1 MQSPTEFLTQIDQL
15 LEDRNGE
22 LISLRRELH
31 SHPELSHKEYETTAM
46 LAATLEDIG
55 FEVHVR
61 EEGTGFYADL
71 VPDGFNPKTDPTVAI
86 RTDIDALPIK
96 ELNDIPYRS
105 QDDGVM
111 HACGHDVHMT
121 VATGAGIAI
130 KEVCENLSGRLR
142 LLYQHA
148 EEVSPGGAAE
158 MVSFGAVEGVDAIL
172 ALHCDP
178 ELEVGRIGVREG
190 HLTAAFDRFE
200 FKIIGKS
207 GHGARPH
214 HCTDPVRV
222 ATQVANALY
231 QVPSQYF
238 DSRDSVVISIGAIY
252 GGDSPN
258 VIPEEVTMTGTIRTL
273 SSESRAKMEP
283 LLQKVAGGICMGH
296 GASYELDIESGAPSV
311 FNDSKV
317 IGVVEDV
324 AREVLGDTGVY
335 EIPLPS
341 MGGEDFAYYLQHT
354 PGAMFRLGTAGPGPR
369 ARHFLHSS
377 KFDVDERAIGIGAR
391 ILARS
396 ALELMSRLATGEE
409 RFKRPRPR
417 PVPEGIAE

>member
-1 MQSPTEFLTQIDQL
+1 MQSPKEFFSQIDQL
-15 LEDRNGE
+15 LEDRNSE

-46 LAATLEDIG
+46 LAATLEDLG

-71 VPDGFNPKTDPTVAI
+71 VPDGFNPETDPTVAI

-105 QDDGVM
+105 QDNGVM

-121 VATGAGIAI
+121 TATGAGIAI
-130 KEVCENLSGRLR
+130 KEVCEDLNGRLR

-178 ELEVGRIGVREG
+178 ELEVGRVGLREG

-200 FKIIGKS
+200 IKILGKS

-231 QVPSQYF
+231 QVPNQYF
-238 DSRDSVVISIGAIY
+238 DSRDSVVLSIGSIHA
-252 GGDSPN
+252 GDSPN
-258 VIPEEVTMTGTIRTL
+258 VIPEQVTMQGTIRTL
-273 SSESRAKMEP
+273 SQETRSKMEP
-283 LLQKVAGGICMGH
+283 LLQKIIGGICMGH
-296 GASYELDIESGAPSV
+296 SASYELDIESGAPSV

-324 AREVLGDTGVY
+324 AKSILGETGVY

-341 MGGEDFAYYLQHT
+341 MGGEDFSYYLQHT

-396 ALELMSRLATGEE
+396 ALELMNRLATGEE
-409 RFKRPRPR
+409 HFERPRR
-417 PVPEGIAE
+417 QPVSAGVAE